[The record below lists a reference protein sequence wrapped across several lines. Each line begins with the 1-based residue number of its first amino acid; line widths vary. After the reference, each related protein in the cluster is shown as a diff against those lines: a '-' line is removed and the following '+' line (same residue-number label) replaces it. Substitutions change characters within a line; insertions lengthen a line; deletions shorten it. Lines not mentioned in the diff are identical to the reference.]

1 MDEEKIQR
9 LHDTLSK
16 LGKGKGLGTSSHY
29 NFGGGVKNSLTN
41 NNEVPMKEGKD
52 GQMYRDDGLPVNAL
66 YSNFVKQGSY
76 KKQDSALRYGDGRA
90 IKRNFDDCTPDL
102 VEREK
107 GSDDDDEGSTKSAK
121 KRKKEKKKALKKAEK
136 LEAKKKVGSTSNEVL
151 KMLVL
156 MIDTISKNDE
166 LFNLQ

>member
-29 NFGGGVKNSLTN
+29 NFGGSSNVN
-41 NNEVPMKEGKD
+41 NAVPIKEDKSGRL
-52 GQMYRDDGLPVNAL
+52 YREDGLPVNAL

-76 KKQDSALRYGDGRA
+76 KKQDSALKYGDGRA

-102 VEREK
+102 IKGEK
-107 GSDDDDEGSTKSAK
+107 RDDDSDGDGSTKSAK
-121 KRKKEKKKALKKAEK
+121 RRRKQKKKALKKAEK
-136 LEAKKKVGSTSNEVL
+136 LEAKKKVNYFSRELRNHASMMAN
-151 KMLVL
+151 
-156 MIDTISKNDE
+156 ISHF
-166 LFNLQ
+166 LCLSLNLLRC

>member
-41 NNEVPMKEGKD
+41 NNGVPMKEGKD